1 MLPRL
6 LRRTHINLV
15 KISVNNP
22 MKTLGTIVKK
32 CNCAVSALLTAS
44 MFLSSPGGFAQIE
57 VLDQVVA
64 IVDDDIILAS
74 ELQERVQGV
83 RSNLEARGVEMPA
96 DDVLIRETLDR
107 LILDSIQL
115 QLANRYGVRIPDQ
128 QLDEA
133 MTRLARQNG
142 LTLEQFRI
150 ALEQAG
156 QSYAVA
162 REGLRDDL
170 AIQRVQQGN
179 VMRNINISEQEI
191 DNFLATEEGE
201 AMTQPEYRVVQA
213 LLSTSRGEDAADVA
227 AKEAYVDETL
237 ATIQSGTPF
246 EQAVSSIEPYAFTGG
261 DLGWRKLGDIPS
273 MFADVVPDLR
283 VGDVTKVR
291 SSSGFHL
298 VYLADAMGGEQLVR
312 QTDVRHILIKP
323 TEVLSEDAAETLAK
337 ELKTRIES
345 GEDFGGLARQYS
357 DDIGSAAEGGELGW
371 TNPGQ
376 MVIEFE
382 TTMAN
387 TPEGEISEPFR
398 SEFGW
403 HILEVP
409 GRRDKDFSSEV
420 RRNQVAGYIRD
431 QKYQEEL
438 DAWLRKI
445 REEAFVDIK

>member
-1 MLPRL
+1 MLCRLTTPRERSIL
-6 LRRTHINLV
+6 
-15 KISVNNP
+15 
-22 MKTLGTIVKK
+22 
-32 CNCAVSALLTAS
+32 ALLSVPLLALCVLPS
-44 MFLSSPGGFAQIE
+44 LGSAQVE
-57 VLDQVVA
+57 MLDQVVA

-83 RSNLEARGVEMPA
+83 RSTMESRGVEVPS

-150 ALEQAG
+150 ALEQSG
-156 QSYAVA
+156 QSYATA

-191 DNFLATEEGE
+191 DNFLTTEEGE
-201 AMTQPEYRVVQA
+201 AMTQPEYQVVQA
-213 LLSTSRGEDAADVA
+213 LLSIRRGEDAAEIA
-227 AKEAYVDETL
+227 AKEAYVNEVL
-237 ATIQSGTPF
+237 SNIQSGQPF
-246 EQAVSSIEPYAFTGG
+246 EQAVSGTEPYAFTGG

-273 MFADVVPDLR
+273 MFADTVPTLT
-283 VGDVTKVR
+283 VGEVAKVR

-298 VYLADAMGGEQLVR
+298 VYLADAVGGEQLVR
-312 QTDVRHILIKP
+312 QTDVRHILVKP
-323 TEVLSEDAAETLAK
+323 TEVLNEQAAEDLVV
-337 ELKTRIES
+337 ELRARIKG
-345 GEDFGGLARQYS
+345 GEDFGELARQYS
-357 DDIGSAAEGGELGW
+357 DDIGSATEGGNLGW
-371 TNPGQ
+371 INPGQ
-376 MVIEFE
+376 MVPEFE
-382 TTMAN
+382 ATMAG
-387 TPEGEISEPFR
+387 TAEGSISQPFR

-403 HILEVP
+403 HILEVKA
-409 GRRDKDFSSEV
+409 RRDKDFSGEV

>member
-1 MLPRL
+1 MRCRLTTPREL
-6 LRRTHINLV
+6 
-15 KISVNNP
+15 SV
-22 MKTLGTIVKK
+22 L
-32 CNCAVSALLTAS
+32 ALLSVPLLALSVLPSLAS
-44 MFLSSPGGFAQIE
+44 AQIE

-83 RSNLEARGVEMPA
+83 RSTMESRGVEVPS

-150 ALEQAG
+150 ALEQSG
-156 QSYAVA
+156 QSYATA

-191 DNFLATEEGE
+191 DNFLTTEEGE
-201 AMTQPEYRVVQA
+201 AMTQPEYQVVQA
-213 LLSTSRGEDAADVA
+213 LLSISRGEDAAEIA
-227 AKEAYVDETL
+227 AKESYVNEVL
-237 ATIQSGTPF
+237 SNIQSGQPF
-246 EQAVSSIEPYAFTGG
+246 EQAVSGTEPYAFTGG
-261 DLGWRKLGDIPS
+261 DLGWRKLGDLPS
-273 MFADVVPDLR
+273 MFAETVPTLT
-283 VGDVTKVR
+283 VGEVTSVR
-291 SSSGFHL
+291 SSSGLHL
-298 VYLADAMGGEQLVR
+298 VYLADAVGGEQLVR
-312 QTDVRHILIKP
+312 QTDVRHILVKP
-323 TEVLSEDAAETLAK
+323 TEVLNEQAAEDLVV
-337 ELKTRIES
+337 ELRARIEG
-345 GEDFGGLARQYS
+345 GEDFGELARQYS
-357 DDIGSAAEGGELGW
+357 DDIGSATEGGNLGW

-376 MVIEFE
+376 MVPEFE
-382 TTMAN
+382 ATMAG
-387 TPEGEISEPFR
+387 TAEGSISQPFR

-403 HILEVP
+403 HILEVKA
-409 GRRDKDFSSEV
+409 RRDKDFSGEV

>member
-1 MLPRL
+1 MLCRLTTPRE
-6 LRRTHINLV
+6 R
-15 KISVNNP
+15 SV
-22 MKTLGTIVKK
+22 L
-32 CNCAVSALLTAS
+32 ALLSVPLLALCVLPS
-44 MFLSSPGGFAQIE
+44 LGSAQIE

-83 RSNLEARGVEMPA
+83 RSTMESRGVEVPS

-150 ALEQAG
+150 ALEQSG
-156 QSYAVA
+156 QSYAAA

-191 DNFLATEEGE
+191 DNFLTTEEGE
-201 AMTQPEYRVVQA
+201 AMTQPEYQVVQA
-213 LLSTSRGEDAADVA
+213 LLSISRGEDPAEIA
-227 AKEAYVDETL
+227 AKEAYVNEVL
-237 ATIQSGTPF
+237 SNIQSGQPF
-246 EQAVSSIEPYAFTGG
+246 EQAVSGTEPYAFTGG

-273 MFADVVPDLR
+273 MFADTVPTLT
-283 VGDVTKVR
+283 VGEVAKVR
-291 SSSGFHL
+291 SSSGLHL
-298 VYLADAMGGEQLVR
+298 VYLADAVGGEQLVR
-312 QTDVRHILIKP
+312 QTDVRHILVKP
-323 TEVLSEDAAETLAK
+323 TEVLNEQAAEDLVV
-337 ELKTRIES
+337 ELKARIEG
-345 GEDFGGLARQYS
+345 GEDFGELARQYS
-357 DDIGSAAEGGELGW
+357 DDIGSATEGGNLGW

-376 MVIEFE
+376 MVPEFE
-382 TTMAN
+382 ATMAG
-387 TPEGEISEPFR
+387 TAEGSISQPFR

-403 HILEVP
+403 HILEVKA
-409 GRRDKDFSSEV
+409 RRDKDFSGEV

>member
-1 MLPRL
+1 MNNTPLSSRL
-6 LRRTHINLV
+6 HCLAGLI
-15 KISVNNP
+15 
-22 MKTLGTIVKK
+22 TLF
-32 CNCAVSALLTAS
+32 SALVA
-44 MFLSSPGGFAQIE
+44 PAAWAQVQ

-74 ELQERVQGV
+74 ELQERVAGV
-83 RSNLEARGVEMPA
+83 RSTMESRGVEMP
-96 DDVLIRETLDR
+96 DDETLVRETLDR
-107 LILDSIQL
+107 LILDSIQM
-115 QLANRYGVRIPDQ
+115 QLANRYGVRIPDA

-142 LTLEQFRI
+142 LTLEQFRV
-150 ALEQAG
+150 AVEQSG
-156 QSYAVA
+156 QNYAA
-162 REGLRDDL
+162 TRESLRKDL

-179 VMRNINISEQEI
+179 VMRNINISEQEV

-201 AMTQPEYRVVQA
+201 AMTQPEYRVIQA
-213 LLSTSRGEDAADVA
+213 LLATRRGEDAASVE
-227 AKEAYVDETL
+227 AKETFIDATL
-237 ATIQSGTPF
+237 ANIQGGTDF
-246 EQAVSSIEPYAFTGG
+246 ETAVSGVEPYAFTGG

-273 MFADVVPDLR
+273 MFAEVVPSMTI
-283 VGDVTKVR
+283 GDVTKVR

-298 VYLADAMGGEQLVR
+298 VFLADAVGGERLVK

-323 TEVLSEDAAETLAK
+323 TEVLDEAAAEALAGQLMERVK
-337 ELKTRIES
+337 G
-345 GEDFGGLARQYS
+345 GEDFGALARQYS

-376 MVIEFE
+376 MVPEFE
-382 TTMAN
+382 AAMAAAE
-387 TPEGEISEPFR
+387 EGVVTEPFR

-403 HILEVP
+403 HILEVT
-409 GRRDKDFSSEV
+409 GRRDKDFSGEIQ
-420 RRNQVAGYIRD
+420 RNQVANYIRE

>member
-1 MLPRL
+1 MNNTPLSSRL
-6 LRRTHINLV
+6 HCLAGLI
-15 KISVNNP
+15 
-22 MKTLGTIVKK
+22 TLF
-32 CNCAVSALLTAS
+32 SALVA
-44 MFLSSPGGFAQIE
+44 PAAWAQVQ

-74 ELQERVQGV
+74 ELQERVAGV
-83 RSNLEARGVEMPA
+83 RSTMESRGVEMP
-96 DDVLIRETLDR
+96 DDETLVRETLDR
-107 LILDSIQL
+107 LILDSIQM
-115 QLANRYGVRIPDQ
+115 QLANRYGVRIPDA

-142 LTLEQFRI
+142 LTLEQFRV
-150 ALEQAG
+150 AVEQSG
-156 QSYAVA
+156 QNYAA
-162 REGLRDDL
+162 TRESLRKDL

-179 VMRNINISEQEI
+179 VMRNINISEQEV

-201 AMTQPEYRVVQA
+201 AMTQPEYRVIQA
-213 LLSTSRGEDAADVA
+213 LLATRRGEDAASVE
-227 AKEAYVDETL
+227 AKETFIDATL
-237 ATIQSGTPF
+237 ANIQGGTDF
-246 EQAVSSIEPYAFTGG
+246 ETAVSGVEPYAFTGG

-273 MFADVVPDLR
+273 MFAEVVPTMTI
-283 VGDVTKVR
+283 GDVTKVR

-298 VYLADAMGGEQLVR
+298 VFLADAVGGERLVK

-323 TEVLSEDAAETLAK
+323 TEVLDEAAAEALAGQLMERVK
-337 ELKTRIES
+337 G
-345 GEDFGGLARQYS
+345 GEDFGALARQYS

-376 MVIEFE
+376 MVPEFE
-382 TTMAN
+382 AAMAAAE
-387 TPEGEISEPFR
+387 EGVVTEPFR

-403 HILEVP
+403 HILEVT
-409 GRRDKDFSSEV
+409 GRRDKDFSGEIQ
-420 RRNQVAGYIRD
+420 RNQVANYIRE

>member
-1 MLPRL
+1 MLCRLTTPRE
-6 LRRTHINLV
+6 R
-15 KISVNNP
+15 SV
-22 MKTLGTIVKK
+22 L
-32 CNCAVSALLTAS
+32 ALLSVPLLALCVLPSVAS
-44 MFLSSPGGFAQIE
+44 AQIE

-83 RSNLEARGVEMPA
+83 RSTMESRGVELPS

-150 ALEQAG
+150 ALEQSG
-156 QSYAVA
+156 QSYAAA

-191 DNFLATEEGE
+191 DNFLTTEEGE
-201 AMTQPEYRVVQA
+201 AMTQPEYQVVQA
-213 LLSTSRGEDAADVA
+213 LLSISRGEDAAEIA
-227 AKEAYVDETL
+227 AKEAYVNEVL
-237 ATIQSGTPF
+237 SNIQSGQPF
-246 EQAVSSIEPYAFTGG
+246 EQAVSGTEPYAFTGG

-273 MFADVVPDLR
+273 MFADTVPTLT
-283 VGDVTKVR
+283 VGEVAKVR

-298 VYLADAMGGEQLVR
+298 VYLADAVGGEQLVR
-312 QTDVRHILIKP
+312 QTDVRHILVKP
-323 TEVLSEDAAETLAK
+323 TEVLNEQAAEDLVV
-337 ELKTRIES
+337 ELRARIEE
-345 GEDFGGLARQYS
+345 GEDFGELARQYS
-357 DDIGSAAEGGELGW
+357 DDIGSATEGGNLGW

-376 MVIEFE
+376 MVPEFE
-382 TTMAN
+382 ATMAG
-387 TPEGEISEPFR
+387 TAEGSISQPFR

-403 HILEVP
+403 HILEVKA
-409 GRRDKDFSSEV
+409 RRDKDFSGEV

>member
-1 MLPRL
+1 MCLRLTTPRK
-6 LRRTHINLV
+6 RLV
-15 KISVNNP
+15 
-22 MKTLGTIVKK
+22 L
-32 CNCAVSALLTAS
+32 ALLSVPLLALSVLPSLAS
-44 MFLSSPGGFAQIE
+44 AQIE
-57 VLDQVVA
+57 VLDQVIA

-74 ELQERVQGV
+74 ELQERVKGV
-83 RSNLEARGVEMPA
+83 RSTMESRGVEVPS

-150 ALEQAG
+150 ALEQSG
-156 QSYAVA
+156 QSYAAA

-191 DNFLATEEGE
+191 DNFLTTEEGE
-201 AMTQPEYRVVQA
+201 AMTQPEYQVVQA
-213 LLSTSRGEDAADVA
+213 LLSISRGEDAAEIA
-227 AKEAYVDETL
+227 AKEAYVDEVL
-237 ATIQSGTPF
+237 SNIQSGQPF
-246 EQAVSSIEPYAFTGG
+246 EQAVSNTEPFAFTGG

-273 MFADVVPDLR
+273 MFADIVPTLT
-283 VGDVTKVR
+283 VGEVTKVQ

-298 VYLADAMGGEQLVR
+298 VYLADAVGGEQLVR

-323 TEVLSEDAAETLAK
+323 TEVLNEQAAEDLVV
-337 ELKTRIES
+337 ELRARIEG
-345 GEDFGGLARQYS
+345 GEDFGELARQYS
-357 DDIGSAAEGGELGW
+357 DDIGSATEGGNLGW

-376 MVIEFE
+376 MVPEFE
-382 TTMAN
+382 ATMAG
-387 TPEGEISEPFR
+387 TAKGSISQPFR

-403 HILEVP
+403 HILEVKA
-409 GRRDKDFSSEV
+409 RRDKDFSGEV

>member
-1 MLPRL
+1 ME
-6 LRRTHINLV
+6 T
-15 KISVNNP
+15 
-22 MKTLGTIVKK
+22 
-32 CNCAVSALLTAS
+32 
-44 MFLSSPGGFAQIE
+44 
-57 VLDQVVA
+57 
-64 IVDDDIILAS
+64 
-74 ELQERVQGV
+74 
-83 RSNLEARGVEMPA
+83 RGVEVPA
-96 DDVLIRETLDR
+96 DDILIRETLDR

-133 MTRLARQNG
+133 MGRLARQNG
-142 LTLEQFRI
+142 LTLEQFRV
-150 ALEQAG
+150 ALEQSG
-156 QSYAVA
+156 QSYAAA

-201 AMTQPEYRVVQA
+201 AMTQPEYRVIQA
-213 LLSTSRGEDAADVA
+213 LLASNRSDDAATVS
-227 AKEAYVDETL
+227 AKEDYVDQVL
-237 ATIQSGTPF
+237 ANIQAGTPF
-246 EQAVSSIEPYAFTGG
+246 EQAVAAVEPYSFSGG

-273 MFADVVPDLR
+273 MFAEVVPTMSI
-283 VGDVTKVR
+283 GEIEKVR

-298 VYLADAMGGEQLVR
+298 VYLADAVGGERLVK

-323 TEVLSEDAAETLAK
+323 TEVLDETAAEALAGQLM
-337 ELKTRIES
+337 ERINA
-345 GEDFGGLARQYS
+345 GEDFAALARQYS

-376 MVIEFE
+376 MVPEFE
-382 TTMAN
+382 AAMAGAR
-387 TPEGEISEPFR
+387 EGEVTEPFR

-403 HILEVP
+403 HILEVM
-409 GRRDKDFSSEV
+409 GRRDKDFSSEIQ
-420 RRNQVAGYIRD
+420 RNQVANFIRE

>member
-1 MLPRL
+1 MCSRLTTPRK
-6 LRRTHINLV
+6 RLV
-15 KISVNNP
+15 
-22 MKTLGTIVKK
+22 L
-32 CNCAVSALLTAS
+32 ALLSVPLLALSVLPSLAS
-44 MFLSSPGGFAQIE
+44 AQIE

-83 RSNLEARGVEMPA
+83 RSTMESRGVEVPS

-150 ALEQAG
+150 ALQQTG
-156 QSYAVA
+156 QSYAAA
-162 REGLRDDL
+162 RERLRDDL

-191 DNFLATEEGE
+191 DNFLVTEEGE
-201 AMTQPEYRVVQA
+201 AMTQPEYQVVQA
-213 LLSTSRGEDAADVA
+213 LLSISRGEDAAEIA
-227 AKEAYVDETL
+227 AKEAYVTEVL
-237 ATIQSGTPF
+237 SNIQSGQSF
-246 EQAVSSIEPYAFTGG
+246 EQAVSGTEPYAFTGG

-273 MFADVVPDLR
+273 MFADTVPTLT
-283 VGDVTKVR
+283 VGEVAKVR

-298 VYLADAMGGEQLVR
+298 VYLADAVGGEQLVR
-312 QTDVRHILIKP
+312 QTDVRHILVKP
-323 TEVLSEDAAETLAK
+323 TEVLNEQAAEDLVV
-337 ELKTRIES
+337 ELRARIEG
-345 GEDFGGLARQYS
+345 GEDFGELARQYS
-357 DDIGSAAEGGELGW
+357 DDIGSATEGGNLGW

-376 MVIEFE
+376 MVPEFE
-382 TTMAN
+382 ATMAG
-387 TPEGEISEPFR
+387 TAEGSISQPFR

-403 HILEVP
+403 HILEVKA
-409 GRRDKDFSSEV
+409 RRDKDFSGEV

>member
-1 MLPRL
+1 MSP
-6 LRRTHINLV
+6 N
-15 KISVNNP
+15 KSF
-22 MKTLGTIVKK
+22 
-32 CNCAVSALLTAS
+32 SLTAS
-44 MFLSSPGGFAQIE
+44 YWLLAGLLATSAAAQVE

-74 ELQERVQGV
+74 ELQERIQDV
-83 RSNLEARGVEMPA
+83 RNNMESRGI
-96 DDVLIRETLDR
+96 DVPEDEILVRETLDR
-107 LILDSIQL
+107 LILDSIQM
-115 QLANRYGVRIPDQ
+115 QLANRYGVRIPDA

-150 ALEQAG
+150 ALEQSG
-156 QSYAVA
+156 QSYAAA
-162 REGLRDDL
+162 RESLRDDL

-191 DNFLATEEGE
+191 DNFLTTEEGE

-213 LLSTSRGEDAADVA
+213 LLASSRGDDVAMVA
-227 AKEAYVDETL
+227 AKEAYVDEVL
-237 ATIQSGTPF
+237 ASIQGGTPF
-246 EQAVSSIEPYAFTGG
+246 EQAVSAPEPYTFTGG

-273 MFADVVPDLR
+273 MFADAVPEMKI
-283 VGDVTKVR
+283 GDVSKVR

-298 VYLADAMGGEQLVR
+298 VYLADAIGGERLVK

-323 TEVLSEDAAETLAK
+323 TEVLSESAAEALAGQLM
-337 ELKTRIES
+337 ERIRG
-345 GEDFGGLARQYS
+345 GEDFGALARQYS

-376 MVIEFE
+376 MVPEFE
-382 TTMAN
+382 SAMASA
-387 TPEGEISEPFR
+387 TEGEVTEPFR

-403 HILEVP
+403 HILEVT
-409 GRRDKDFSSEV
+409 GRRDKDFSGEMQ
-420 RRNQVAGYIRD
+420 RNQVANYIRE

-438 DAWLRKI
+438 DAWLRKV

>member
-1 MLPRL
+1 MHCRLINPRE
-6 LRRTHINLV
+6 R
-15 KISVNNP
+15 SV
-22 MKTLGTIVKK
+22 L
-32 CNCAVSALLTAS
+32 ALLSVPLLALCVLPSLAS
-44 MFLSSPGGFAQIE
+44 AQIE

-83 RSNLEARGVEMPA
+83 RSTMESRGVEVPS

-150 ALEQAG
+150 ALEQSG
-156 QSYAVA
+156 QSYATA

-191 DNFLATEEGE
+191 DNFLTTEEGE
-201 AMTQPEYRVVQA
+201 AMTQPEYQVVQA
-213 LLSTSRGEDAADVA
+213 LLSIRRGEDAAEIA
-227 AKEAYVDETL
+227 AKEAYVNEVL
-237 ATIQSGTPF
+237 SNIQSGQPF
-246 EQAVSSIEPYAFTGG
+246 EQAVSGTEPYAFTGG

-273 MFADVVPDLR
+273 MFADTVPTLT
-283 VGDVTKVR
+283 VGEVAKVR

-298 VYLADAMGGEQLVR
+298 VYLADAVGGEQLVR
-312 QTDVRHILIKP
+312 QTDVRHILVKP
-323 TEVLSEDAAETLAK
+323 TEVLNEQAAEDLVV
-337 ELKTRIES
+337 ELRARIEG
-345 GEDFGGLARQYS
+345 GEDFGELARQYS
-357 DDIGSAAEGGELGW
+357 DDIGSATEGGNLGW

-376 MVIEFE
+376 MVPEFE
-382 TTMAN
+382 ATMAG
-387 TPEGEISEPFR
+387 TAEDSISQPFR

-403 HILEVP
+403 HILEVKA
-409 GRRDKDFSSEV
+409 RRDKDFSGEL

>member
-1 MLPRL
+1 MRCRLTTPRE
-6 LRRTHINLV
+6 R
-15 KISVNNP
+15 SV
-22 MKTLGTIVKK
+22 L
-32 CNCAVSALLTAS
+32 ALLSVPLLALSILPSLAS
-44 MFLSSPGGFAQIE
+44 AQIE

-74 ELQERVQGV
+74 ELQERVKGV
-83 RSNLEARGVEMPA
+83 RSTMESRGVEVPS

-115 QLANRYGVRIPDQ
+115 QLADRYGVRIPDQ

-150 ALEQAG
+150 ALEQSG
-156 QSYAVA
+156 QSYTAA

-191 DNFLATEEGE
+191 DNFLTTEEGE
-201 AMTQPEYRVVQA
+201 AMTQPEYQVVQA
-213 LLSTSRGEDAADVA
+213 LLSISRGEDAAETA
-227 AKEAYVDETL
+227 AKEAYVNKVL
-237 ATIQSGTPF
+237 SNIQLGQPF
-246 EQAVSSIEPYAFTGG
+246 EQAVSGTEPYAFTGG

-273 MFADVVPDLR
+273 MFADTVPTLT
-283 VGDVTKVR
+283 VGEVAKVR

-298 VYLADAMGGEQLVR
+298 VYLADAVGGEQLVR
-312 QTDVRHILIKP
+312 QTDVRHILVKP
-323 TEVLSEDAAETLAK
+323 TEVLNEQAAEDLAV
-337 ELKTRIES
+337 ELRARAEA
-345 GEDFGGLARQYS
+345 GEEFGELARQYS
-357 DDIGSAAEGGELGW
+357 DDIGSATEGGNLGW

-376 MVIEFE
+376 MVPEFE
-382 TTMAN
+382 ATMAG
-387 TPEGEISEPFR
+387 TAEGSISQPFR
-398 SEFGW
+398 SKFGW
-403 HILEVP
+403 HILEVKA
-409 GRRDKDFSSEV
+409 RRDKDFSGEV

>member
-1 MLPRL
+1 MTY
-6 LRRTHINLV
+6 RTAPIFALF
-15 KISVNNP
+15 I
-22 MKTLGTIVKK
+22 
-32 CNCAVSALLTAS
+32 LLTLLGS
-44 MFLSSPGGFAQIE
+44 FATPAVFGQIV

-74 ELQERVQGV
+74 ELQERVQGI
-83 RSNLEARGVEMPA
+83 RSSMEARDVEVPE
-96 DDVLIRETLDR
+96 DDILIRETLDR

-115 QLANRYGVRIPDQ
+115 QLASRYGVRIPDQ

-142 LTLEQFRI
+142 LTLEQFRV
-150 ALEQAG
+150 ALEQSG
-156 QSYAVA
+156 QSYAAA
-162 REGLRDDL
+162 RESLRDDL

-191 DNFLATEEGE
+191 DNFLTTEEGE

-213 LLSTSRGEDAADVA
+213 LLATGRNEDSSVTA
-227 AKEAYVDETL
+227 AKENFVDETL
-237 ATIQSGTPF
+237 IAIKSGVPF
-246 EQAVSSIEPYAFTGG
+246 EEAVSATAPYSFKGG

-273 MFADVVPDLR
+273 MFAELVPTLNI
-283 VGDVTKVR
+283 GDVEKVR

-298 VYLADAMGGEQLVR
+298 VYLADAVGGERLVR
-312 QTDVRHILIKP
+312 QTNVRHILVTP
-323 TEVLSEDAAETLAK
+323 TEVLSENASEALAN
-337 ELKTRIES
+337 ELKTRIEA
-345 GEDFGGLARQYS
+345 GEDFGTLARQYS

-376 MVIEFE
+376 MVPEFE
-382 TTMAN
+382 ATMAAASI
-387 TPEGEISEPFR
+387 GQISAPFR

-403 HILEVP
+403 HILEVKE
-409 GRRDKDFSSEV
+409 RRDKDFSSEM

>member
-1 MLPRL
+1 MLCRLTTPRE
-6 LRRTHINLV
+6 R
-15 KISVNNP
+15 SV
-22 MKTLGTIVKK
+22 L
-32 CNCAVSALLTAS
+32 ALLSVPLIALCVLPS
-44 MFLSSPGGFAQIE
+44 LGSAQIE

-83 RSNLEARGVEMPA
+83 RSTMESRGVEVPS

-150 ALEQAG
+150 ALEQSG
-156 QSYAVA
+156 QSYAAA

-191 DNFLATEEGE
+191 DNFLTTEEGE
-201 AMTQPEYRVVQA
+201 AMTQPEYQVVQA
-213 LLSTSRGEDAADVA
+213 LLSISRGEDAAEIA
-227 AKEAYVDETL
+227 AKEAYVNKVL
-237 ATIQSGTPF
+237 SNIQSGQPF
-246 EQAVSSIEPYAFTGG
+246 EQAVSGTEPYAFTGG

-273 MFADVVPDLR
+273 MFADTVPTLTAGE
-283 VGDVTKVR
+283 VAKVR

-298 VYLADAMGGEQLVR
+298 VYLADAVGGEQLVR
-312 QTDVRHILIKP
+312 QTDVRHILVKP
-323 TEVLSEDAAETLAK
+323 TEVLNEQAAEDLVV
-337 ELKTRIES
+337 ELKARIEG
-345 GEDFGGLARQYS
+345 GEDFGELARQYS
-357 DDIGSAAEGGELGW
+357 DDIGSATEGGNLGW

-376 MVIEFE
+376 MVPEFE
-382 TTMAN
+382 ATMAG
-387 TPEGEISEPFR
+387 TAEGLISQPFR

-403 HILEVP
+403 HILEVKA
-409 GRRDKDFSSEV
+409 RRDKDFSGEV

>member
-1 MLPRL
+1 MLCRLTTPRE
-6 LRRTHINLV
+6 R
-15 KISVNNP
+15 SV
-22 MKTLGTIVKK
+22 L
-32 CNCAVSALLTAS
+32 ALLSVPLLALCVLPS
-44 MFLSSPGGFAQIE
+44 LGSAQIE

-83 RSNLEARGVEMPA
+83 RSTMESRGVEVPS

-150 ALEQAG
+150 ALEQSG
-156 QSYAVA
+156 QSYAAA

-191 DNFLATEEGE
+191 DNFLTTEEGE
-201 AMTQPEYRVVQA
+201 AMTQPEYQVVQA
-213 LLSTSRGEDAADVA
+213 LLSISRGEDAAEIA
-227 AKEAYVDETL
+227 AKEAYVNKVL
-237 ATIQSGTPF
+237 SNIQSGQPF
-246 EQAVSSIEPYAFTGG
+246 EQAVSGTEPYAFTGG

-273 MFADVVPDLR
+273 MFADTVPTLTAGE
-283 VGDVTKVR
+283 VAKVR

-298 VYLADAMGGEQLVR
+298 VYLADAVGGEQLVR
-312 QTDVRHILIKP
+312 QTDVRHILVKP
-323 TEVLSEDAAETLAK
+323 TEVLNEQAAEDLVV
-337 ELKTRIES
+337 ELRARIEG
-345 GEDFGGLARQYS
+345 GEDFGELARQYS
-357 DDIGSAAEGGELGW
+357 DDIGSATEGGNLGW

-376 MVIEFE
+376 MVPEFE
-382 TTMAN
+382 ATMAG
-387 TPEGEISEPFR
+387 TAEGLISQPFR

-403 HILEVP
+403 HILEVKA
-409 GRRDKDFSSEV
+409 RRDKDFSGEV

>member
-1 MLPRL
+1 MRCRLTTPRE
-6 LRRTHINLV
+6 R
-15 KISVNNP
+15 SV
-22 MKTLGTIVKK
+22 L
-32 CNCAVSALLTAS
+32 ALLSAPLLALCVLPSLAS
-44 MFLSSPGGFAQIE
+44 AQIE

-74 ELQERVQGV
+74 ELQERVKGV
-83 RSNLEARGVEMPA
+83 RSTMESRGVEVPS

-150 ALEQAG
+150 ALEQSG
-156 QSYAVA
+156 QSYAAA

-191 DNFLATEEGE
+191 DNFLTTEEGE
-201 AMTQPEYRVVQA
+201 AMTQPEYQVVQA
-213 LLSTSRGEDAADVA
+213 LLSISRGEDAAEIA
-227 AKEAYVDETL
+227 AKEAYVDEVL
-237 ATIQSGTPF
+237 SNIQSGQPF
-246 EQAVSSIEPYAFTGG
+246 EQAVSGTEPYAFTGG

-273 MFADVVPDLR
+273 MFADTVPTLT
-283 VGDVTKVR
+283 VGEVAKVR
-291 SSSGFHL
+291 SSSGLHL
-298 VYLADAMGGEQLVR
+298 VYLADAVGGEQLVR
-312 QTDVRHILIKP
+312 QTDVRHILVKP
-323 TEVLSEDAAETLAK
+323 TEVLNEQAAEDLVV
-337 ELKTRIES
+337 ELRARIEG
-345 GEDFGGLARQYS
+345 GEDFGELARQYS
-357 DDIGSAAEGGELGW
+357 DDIGSATEGGNLGW

-376 MVIEFE
+376 MVPEFE
-382 TTMAN
+382 ATMAG
-387 TPEGEISEPFR
+387 TAEGSISQPFR

-403 HILEVP
+403 HILEVKA
-409 GRRDKDFSSEV
+409 RRDKDFSGEV

>member
-1 MLPRL
+1 L
-6 LRRTHINLV
+6 
-15 KISVNNP
+15 
-22 MKTLGTIVKK
+22 
-32 CNCAVSALLTAS
+32 AS
-44 MFLSSPGGFAQIE
+44 AQIE
-57 VLDQVVA
+57 VLDQVIA

-74 ELQERVQGV
+74 ELQERVKGV
-83 RSNLEARGVEMPA
+83 RSTMESRGVEVPS

-133 MTRLARQNG
+133 MSRLARQNG

-150 ALEQAG
+150 ALEQSG
-156 QSYAVA
+156 QSYAAA

-191 DNFLATEEGE
+191 DNFLTTEEGE
-201 AMTQPEYRVVQA
+201 AMTQPEYQVVQA
-213 LLSTSRGEDAADVA
+213 LLSISRGEDAAEIA
-227 AKEAYVDETL
+227 AKESYVNEVL
-237 ATIQSGTPF
+237 SNIQSGQPF
-246 EQAVSSIEPYAFTGG
+246 EQAVSGTEPYAFTGG

-273 MFADVVPDLR
+273 MFADTVPTLT
-283 VGDVTKVR
+283 VGEVAKVR
-291 SSSGFHL
+291 SSSGLHL
-298 VYLADAMGGEQLVR
+298 IYLADAVGGEQLVR
-312 QTDVRHILIKP
+312 QTDVRHILVKP
-323 TEVLSEDAAETLAK
+323 TEVLNEQAAEDLVV
-337 ELKTRIES
+337 ELRARIEG
-345 GEDFGGLARQYS
+345 GEDFGELARQYS
-357 DDIGSAAEGGELGW
+357 DDIGSATEGGNLGW

-376 MVIEFE
+376 MVPEFE
-382 TTMAN
+382 ATMAG
-387 TPEGEISEPFR
+387 TAEGSISQPFR

-403 HILEVP
+403 HILEVKA
-409 GRRDKDFSSEV
+409 RRDKDFSGEV

>member
-1 MLPRL
+1 MRCRLTTPRG
-6 LRRTHINLV
+6 R
-15 KISVNNP
+15 SV
-22 MKTLGTIVKK
+22 L
-32 CNCAVSALLTAS
+32 ALLSVPLLALSILPSLAS
-44 MFLSSPGGFAQIE
+44 AQIE

-74 ELQERVQGV
+74 ELQERVKGV
-83 RSNLEARGVEMPA
+83 RSTMESRGVEVPS

-115 QLANRYGVRIPDQ
+115 QLADRYGVRIPDQ

-150 ALEQAG
+150 ALEQSG
-156 QSYAVA
+156 QSYTAA

-191 DNFLATEEGE
+191 DNFLTTEEGE
-201 AMTQPEYRVVQA
+201 AMTQPEYQVVQA
-213 LLSTSRGEDAADVA
+213 LLSISRGEDAAETA
-227 AKEAYVDETL
+227 AKEAYVNEVL
-237 ATIQSGTPF
+237 SNIQLGQPF
-246 EQAVSSIEPYAFTGG
+246 EQAVSGTEPYAFTGG

-273 MFADVVPDLR
+273 MFADTVPTLT
-283 VGDVTKVR
+283 VGEVAKVR

-298 VYLADAMGGEQLVR
+298 VYLADAVGGEQLVR
-312 QTDVRHILIKP
+312 QTDVRHILVKP
-323 TEVLSEDAAETLAK
+323 TEVLNEQAAEDLVV
-337 ELKTRIES
+337 ELRARIEG
-345 GEDFGGLARQYS
+345 GEDFGELARQYS
-357 DDIGSAAEGGELGW
+357 DDIGSATEGGNLGW

-376 MVIEFE
+376 MVPEFE
-382 TTMAN
+382 ATMAG
-387 TPEGEISEPFR
+387 TAEGSISQPFR
-398 SEFGW
+398 SKFGW
-403 HILEVP
+403 HILEVKA
-409 GRRDKDFSSEV
+409 RRDKDFSGEV

>member
-1 MLPRL
+1 MLCRL
-6 LRRTHINLV
+6 TALRER
-15 KISVNNP
+15 
-22 MKTLGTIVKK
+22 
-32 CNCAVSALLTAS
+32 SALA
-44 MFLSSPGGFAQIE
+44 FLSAPLLAFCCLSPSGSAQIE

-83 RSNLEARGVEMPA
+83 RSTMESRGVEVPS

-150 ALEQAG
+150 ALEQSG
-156 QSYAVA
+156 QSYAAA

-191 DNFLATEEGE
+191 DNFLTTEEGE
-201 AMTQPEYRVVQA
+201 AMTQPEYQLVQA
-213 LLSTSRGEDAADVA
+213 LLSISRSEDAAEVA
-227 AKEAYVDETL
+227 AKEAFINEIL
-237 ATIQSGTPF
+237 SNIESGQSF
-246 EQAVSSIEPYAFTGG
+246 QQAVSGSEPYAFTGG

-273 MFADVVPDLR
+273 MFADIVPTLS
-283 VGDVTKVR
+283 VGEVTKVR

-298 VYLADAMGGEQLVR
+298 VYLADAVGGEQLIR
-312 QTDVRHILIKP
+312 QTDVRHILVKP
-323 TEVLSEDAAETLAK
+323 TEVLNEEAAEDLVV
-337 ELKTRIES
+337 ELRARIEA
-345 GEDFGGLARQYS
+345 GEEFGELARQYS

-376 MVIEFE
+376 MVPEFE
-382 TTMAN
+382 ATMAG
-387 TPEGEISEPFR
+387 TAEGSISQPFR

-403 HILEVP
+403 HILEVK
-409 GRRDKDFSSEV
+409 GRRDKDFSGEI

>member
-1 MLPRL
+1 MSLITRSHSSKGLPQRFK
-6 LRRTHINLV
+6 RKAIW
-15 KISVNNP
+15 
-22 MKTLGTIVKK
+22 
-32 CNCAVSALLTAS
+32 CCAAIGFYSASALSQLTT
-44 MFLSSPGGFAQIE
+44 
-57 VLDQVVA
+57 LDQVVA

-83 RSNLEARGVEMPA
+83 RATMESRGVEVPE
-96 DDVLIRETLDR
+96 DDILIRETLDR

-115 QLANRYGVRIPDQ
+115 QLANRYGVRIPDA

-133 MTRLARQNG
+133 MTRLARQSG
-142 LTLEQFRI
+142 LTLEQFRQ
-150 ALEQAG
+150 ALQQSG
-156 QSYAVA
+156 QSYAAA

-191 DNFLATEEGE
+191 DNFLTTEEGE

-213 LLSTSRGEDAADVA
+213 LLASSRSDDDTTVA
-227 AKEAYVDETL
+227 AKEAYVDQVLSSIE
-237 ATIQSGTPF
+237 SGVAF
-246 EQAVSSIEPYAFTGG
+246 EQAVSSVQPFSFSGG

-273 MFADVVPDLR
+273 MFADAIPSMKI
-283 VGDVTKVR
+283 GDVTKVR

-298 VYLADAMGGEQLVR
+298 VYLADAVGGERLVK

-323 TEVLSEDAAETLAK
+323 TEVLSETEAQALAGQLM
-337 ELKTRIES
+337 ERIRA
-345 GEDFGGLARQYS
+345 GEDFGALARQYS

-376 MVIEFE
+376 MVPEFE
-382 TTMAN
+382 AAMAAA
-387 TPEGEISEPFR
+387 TEGAVTEPFR

-403 HILEVP
+403 HILEVT
-409 GRRDKDFSSEV
+409 GRRDKDFSGEIQ
-420 RRNQVAGYIRD
+420 RTQVANYIRE

-438 DAWLRKI
+438 DAWLREI

>member
-1 MLPRL
+1 MAEFAVILPTVALASRL
-6 LRRTHINLV
+6 IRALIFPGLLCFA
-15 KISVNNP
+15 S
-22 MKTLGTIVKK
+22 L
-32 CNCAVSALLTAS
+32 SA
-44 MFLSSPGGFAQIE
+44 AQIE

-74 ELQERVQGV
+74 ELRERVQGV
-83 RSNLEARGVEMPA
+83 RSTMESRGVEVPP

-142 LTLEQFRI
+142 LTLEQFRV
-150 ALEQAG
+150 ALEQSG
-156 QSYAVA
+156 QSYAAA

-191 DNFLATEEGE
+191 DNFLTTEEGE

-213 LLSTSRGEDAADVA
+213 LISTSRGEDAAEVA
-227 AKEAYVDETL
+227 AKEAYVDKVLGDIE
-237 ATIQSGTPF
+237 SGTPF
-246 EQAVSSIEPYAFTGG
+246 EQAVSSTEPYAFSGG

-273 MFADVVPDLR
+273 MFADAVPGLT
-283 VGDVTKVR
+283 VGDVAKVR

-298 VYLADAMGGEQLVR
+298 VYLADAVGGEQLVR
-312 QTDVRHILIKP
+312 QTDVRHILVKP
-323 TEVLSEDAAETLAK
+323 TEVLSEQAAEDLIVD
-337 ELKTRIES
+337 LKGRIEA
-345 GEDFGGLARQYS
+345 GETFGDLARQYS

-376 MVIEFE
+376 MVPEFE
-382 TTMAN
+382 ATMAG
-387 TPEGEISEPFR
+387 TPEGTISEPFR

-403 HILEVP
+403 HILEVKA
-409 GRRDKDFSSEV
+409 RRDKDFSSEM
-420 RRNQVAGYIRD
+420 RRNQVAGYIRE

>member
-1 MLPRL
+1 M
-6 LRRTHINLV
+6 LRRLTALRER
-15 KISVNNP
+15 
-22 MKTLGTIVKK
+22 
-32 CNCAVSALLTAS
+32 SALAL
-44 MFLSSPGGFAQIE
+44 LSAPLLALCLLPSLGSAQIE
-57 VLDQVVA
+57 VLDQVIA

-83 RSNLEARGVEMPA
+83 RSTMESRGVEVPS

-150 ALEQAG
+150 ALEQSG
-156 QSYAVA
+156 QSYAAA

-191 DNFLATEEGE
+191 DNFLTTEEGE
-201 AMTQPEYRVVQA
+201 AMTQPEYWVVQA
-213 LLSTSRGEDAADVA
+213 LLSTSRGEDSAEVA
-227 AKEAYVDETL
+227 AKEAYINEVL
-237 ATIQSGTPF
+237 SHIQSGQPF
-246 EQAVSSIEPYAFTGG
+246 EQAVSGSEPYAFTGG

-273 MFADVVPDLR
+273 MFADTVPTLT
-283 VGDVTKVR
+283 VGEVTKVR

-298 VYLADAMGGEQLVR
+298 VYLADAVGGEQLVR
-312 QTDVRHILIKP
+312 QTDVQHILVKP
-323 TEVLSEDAAETLAK
+323 TEVLNEQAAEDLVV
-337 ELKTRIES
+337 ELRARIEA
-345 GEDFGGLARQYS
+345 GEEFSELARQYS
-357 DDIGSAAEGGELGW
+357 DDIGSAAEGGKLGW

-376 MVIEFE
+376 MVPEFE
-382 TTMAN
+382 ATMEDTA
-387 TPEGEISEPFR
+387 EGSISQPFR

-403 HILEVP
+403 HILEVKA
-409 GRRDKDFSSEV
+409 RRDKDFSGEV
-420 RRNQVAGYIRD
+420 RRNQVAGYIRE

>member
-1 MLPRL
+1 MLCRLTTPRERSGLTL
-6 LRRTHINLV
+6 L
-15 KISVNNP
+15 SV
-22 MKTLGTIVKK
+22 L
-32 CNCAVSALLTAS
+32 LLTLC
-44 MFLSSPGGFAQIE
+44 FLPSFGSAQVE

-74 ELQERVQGV
+74 ELRERIQGV
-83 RSNLEARGVEMPA
+83 RSTMESRGVEAPS

-115 QLANRYGVRIPDQ
+115 QLASRYGVRIPDQ

-150 ALEQAG
+150 ALEQSG
-156 QSYAVA
+156 QSYAAA

-191 DNFLATEEGE
+191 DNFLTTEEGE
-201 AMTQPEYRVVQA
+201 AMTQPEYQVVQA
-213 LLSTSRGEDAADVA
+213 LLSISRGEDAAEIA
-227 AKEAYVDETL
+227 AKEAYVNKVL
-237 ATIQSGTPF
+237 SNIQSGQPF
-246 EQAVSSIEPYAFTGG
+246 EQAVSGTEPYAFTGG

-273 MFADVVPDLR
+273 MFADTVPTLTAGE
-283 VGDVTKVR
+283 VAKVR

-298 VYLADAMGGEQLVR
+298 VYLADAVGGEQLVR
-312 QTDVRHILIKP
+312 QTDVRHILVKP
-323 TEVLSEDAAETLAK
+323 TEVLNEQAAEDLVV
-337 ELKTRIES
+337 ELRARIQG
-345 GEDFGGLARQYS
+345 GEDFGELARQYS
-357 DDIGSAAEGGELGW
+357 DDIGSATEGGNLGW

-376 MVIEFE
+376 MVPEFE
-382 TTMAN
+382 ATMAG
-387 TPEGEISEPFR
+387 TAEGLISQPFR

-403 HILEVP
+403 HILEVKA
-409 GRRDKDFSSEV
+409 RRDKDFSGEV
-420 RRNQVAGYIRD
+420 RRNQVAGYIRYK
-431 QKYQEEL
+431 KYQEEL

>member
-1 MLPRL
+1 MLCRLTTPRE
-6 LRRTHINLV
+6 R
-15 KISVNNP
+15 
-22 MKTLGTIVKK
+22 
-32 CNCAVSALLTAS
+32 SALALLSAPLLALFFWPSVAS
-44 MFLSSPGGFAQIE
+44 SQIE
-57 VLDQVVA
+57 VLDQIVA
-64 IVDDDIILAS
+64 IVDDDIILTS

-83 RSNLEARGVEMPA
+83 RSTMESRGVEVPS

-133 MTRLARQNG
+133 MTRLAQQNN
-142 LTLEQFRI
+142 LTLEQFRT
-150 ALEQAG
+150 ALEQSG
-156 QSYAVA
+156 QSYAAA

-191 DNFLATEEGE
+191 DNFLTTEEGE

-213 LLSTSRGEDAADVA
+213 LLSINRGDNEAEVA
-227 AKEAYVDETL
+227 AKDAYINEVL
-237 ATIQSGTPF
+237 SNIQSGQPF
-246 EQAVSSIEPYAFTGG
+246 EQSVSGTEPYAFTGG
-261 DLGWRKLGDIPS
+261 DLGWRNLGDIPS
-273 MFADVVPDLR
+273 MFVDVVPKLA
-283 VGDVTKVR
+283 VGEVTKVR

-298 VYLADAMGGEQLVR
+298 VYLADANGGEQLVR
-312 QTDVRHILIKP
+312 QTDVRHILVKP
-323 TEVLSEDAAETLAK
+323 TEVLNEQAAEDLAV
-337 ELKTRIES
+337 ELRARAEA
-345 GEDFGGLARQYS
+345 GEEFGELARQYS

-376 MVIEFE
+376 MVPEFE
-382 TTMAN
+382 ATMAG
-387 TPEGEISEPFR
+387 TAEGSISQPFR

-403 HILEVP
+403 HILEVK
-409 GRRDKDFSSEV
+409 GRRDKDFSGEI
-420 RRNQVAGYIRD
+420 RRNQVAGYIRE

>member
-1 MLPRL
+1 MLCRLTTPRE
-6 LRRTHINLV
+6 R
-15 KISVNNP
+15 
-22 MKTLGTIVKK
+22 
-32 CNCAVSALLTAS
+32 SALALLSAPLLAL
-44 MFLSSPGGFAQIE
+44 FLWPYLALSQVE

-74 ELQERVQGV
+74 ELQERIQGI
-83 RSNLEARGVEMPA
+83 RSTMESRGVEVPS

-133 MTRLARQNG
+133 MIRLAQQNS

-150 ALEQAG
+150 ALEQSG
-156 QSYAVA
+156 QSYAAA
-162 REGLRDDL
+162 REGLRNDL

-191 DNFLATEEGE
+191 DNFLTTEEGA
-201 AMTQPEYRVVQA
+201 AMTQPEYRVIQA
-213 LLSTSRGEDAADVA
+213 LLAISRGEDAAEVA
-227 AKEAYVDETL
+227 AKEAYINEVL
-237 ATIQSGTPF
+237 RNIQSGQPF
-246 EQAVSSIEPYAFTGG
+246 EQAVSGTEPYAFSGG

-273 MFADVVPDLR
+273 MFADAVPTMT
-283 VGDVTKVR
+283 VGEVTKVR

-298 VYLADAMGGEQLVR
+298 VHLADAVGGEQMVR
-312 QTDVRHILIKP
+312 QTDVRHILVKP
-323 TEVLSEDAAETLAK
+323 TEVLNEQAAENLAV
-337 ELKTRIES
+337 ELKARIEA
-345 GEDFGGLARQYS
+345 GEEFDELARQYS

-376 MVIEFE
+376 MVPEFE
-382 TTMAN
+382 ATMAG
-387 TPEGEISEPFR
+387 TAEGSISQPFR

-403 HILEVP
+403 HILEVK
-409 GRRDKDFSSEV
+409 GRRDKDFSGEI
-420 RRNQVAGYIRD
+420 RRNQVAGYIRE

>member
-1 MLPRL
+1 MDTVSMSVCECKAPVAPLWARAIVAKAAGIL
-6 LRRTHINLV
+6 LLLLQT
-15 KISVNNP
+15 
-22 MKTLGTIVKK
+22 TTT
-32 CNCAVSALLTAS
+32 SAQLE
-44 MFLSSPGGFAQIE
+44 M
-57 VLDQVVA
+57 LDQVVA

-74 ELQERVQGV
+74 ELQESLETV
-83 RSNLEARGVEMPA
+83 RATLQARGVEIPE
-96 DDVLIRETLDR
+96 DDVLVRETIDR
-107 LILDSIQL
+107 LILDSIQM

-142 LTLEQFRI
+142 LTLEQFRV
-150 ALEQAG
+150 ALEQSG
-156 QSYAVA
+156 QNYAMM
-162 REGLRDDL
+162 REDLRDDL

-191 DNFLATEEGE
+191 DNFLNTEEGE

-213 LLSTSRGEDAADVA
+213 LIATSRGEAREETE
-227 AKEAYVDETL
+227 AKEAYADQVLES
-237 ATIQSGTPF
+237 IRSGTPF
-246 EQAVSSIEPYAFTGG
+246 EEAVSANEPYTFTGG

-273 MFADVVPDLR
+273 MFAEIVPTLKI
-283 VGDVTKVR
+283 GDVTKVR

-298 VYLADAMGGEQLVR
+298 VYLADALGGERLVK
-312 QTDVRHILIKP
+312 QTNVRHILIKP
-323 TEVLSEDAAETLAK
+323 TEVLNETAAEELAGNLVERIRGGADFSALAK
-337 ELKTRIES
+337 
-345 GEDFGGLARQYS
+345 QYS

-376 MVIEFE
+376 MVPEFE
-382 TTMAN
+382 AVMASA
-387 TPEGEISEPFR
+387 TEGEVSEPFR

-403 HILEVP
+403 HILEVT
-409 GRRDKDFSSEV
+409 GRRDKDFSGEIQ
-420 RRNQVAGYIRD
+420 RNQVANYIRE

>member
-1 MLPRL
+1 MTY
-6 LRRTHINLV
+6 RTAPIFALF
-15 KISVNNP
+15 I
-22 MKTLGTIVKK
+22 
-32 CNCAVSALLTAS
+32 LLTLLGS
-44 MFLSSPGGFAQIE
+44 FATPAVFGQIV

-74 ELQERVQGV
+74 ELQERVQGI
-83 RSNLEARGVEMPA
+83 RSSMEARDVEVPE
-96 DDVLIRETLDR
+96 DDILIRETLDR

-115 QLANRYGVRIPDQ
+115 QLASRYGVRIPDQ

-142 LTLEQFRI
+142 LTLEQFRV
-150 ALEQAG
+150 ALEQSG
-156 QSYAVA
+156 QSYAAA
-162 REGLRDDL
+162 RESLRDDL

-191 DNFLATEEGE
+191 DNFLTTEEGE

-213 LLSTSRGEDAADVA
+213 LLATGRNEDSSVTA
-227 AKEAYVDETL
+227 AKENFVDETL
-237 ATIQSGTPF
+237 GAITSGVPF
-246 EQAVSSIEPYAFTGG
+246 EEAVSATAPYSFTGG

-273 MFADVVPDLR
+273 MFAEVVPTLNIGE
-283 VGDVTKVR
+283 VEKVR

-298 VYLADAMGGEQLVR
+298 VYLADAVGGERLVR
-312 QTDVRHILIKP
+312 QTDVRHILVTP
-323 TEVLSEDAAETLAK
+323 TEVLSENASEALAN
-337 ELKTRIES
+337 ELKTRIEA
-345 GEDFGGLARQYS
+345 GEDFGTLARQYS

-376 MVIEFE
+376 MVPEFE
-382 TTMAN
+382 ATMAAASM
-387 TPEGEISEPFR
+387 GQISAPFR

-403 HILEVP
+403 HILEVKE
-409 GRRDKDFSSEV
+409 RRDKDFSSEM

>member
-1 MLPRL
+1 MLCRLTTPRE
-6 LRRTHINLV
+6 R
-15 KISVNNP
+15 
-22 MKTLGTIVKK
+22 
-32 CNCAVSALLTAS
+32 SALALLSAPLLALFFWPSVAS
-44 MFLSSPGGFAQIE
+44 SQIE
-57 VLDQVVA
+57 VLDQIVA
-64 IVDDDIILAS
+64 IVDDDIILTS

-83 RSNLEARGVEMPA
+83 RSTMESRGVEVPS

-133 MTRLARQNG
+133 MTRLAQQNN
-142 LTLEQFRI
+142 LTLEQFRT
-150 ALEQAG
+150 ALEQSG
-156 QSYAVA
+156 QSYAAA

-191 DNFLATEEGE
+191 DNFLTTEEGE

-213 LLSTSRGEDAADVA
+213 LLSINRGDSEAEVA
-227 AKEAYVDETL
+227 AKDAYINEVL
-237 ATIQSGTPF
+237 GNIQSGQPF
-246 EQAVSSIEPYAFTGG
+246 EQSVSGTEPYAFTGG
-261 DLGWRKLGDIPS
+261 DLGWRNLGDIPS
-273 MFADVVPDLR
+273 MFVDVVTTLA
-283 VGDVTKVR
+283 VGEVTKVR

-298 VYLADAMGGEQLVR
+298 VYLADANGGEQLVR
-312 QTDVRHILIKP
+312 QTDVRHILVKP
-323 TEVLSEDAAETLAK
+323 TEVLNEQAAEDLAV
-337 ELKTRIES
+337 ELRARAEA
-345 GEDFGGLARQYS
+345 GEEFGELARQYS

-376 MVIEFE
+376 MVPEFE
-382 TTMAN
+382 ATMAG
-387 TPEGEISEPFR
+387 TAEGSISQPFR

-403 HILEVP
+403 HILEVKD
-409 GRRDKDFSSEV
+409 RRDKDFSGEI